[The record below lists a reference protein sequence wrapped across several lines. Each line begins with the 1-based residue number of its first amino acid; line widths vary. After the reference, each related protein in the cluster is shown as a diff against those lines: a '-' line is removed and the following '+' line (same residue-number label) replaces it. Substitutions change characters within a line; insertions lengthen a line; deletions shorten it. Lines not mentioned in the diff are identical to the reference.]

1 MFLKY
6 VCILNIATSVVMS
19 EIRCD
24 YRKMMENINRPKISI
39 TPKEADD
46 FIAEAN
52 DILNGINFKN
62 LFLQSFMKSTFD
74 QSDSILQ
81 ENTTTMANGTS
92 TPHIDSTSPMSTM
105 ESLTTEQTKDKT
117 LETTMSQTTLNTP
130 TTNTPLFV
138 SELCRNHTNAT
149 GEAISRRELWALA
162 MVDAFGKPQS
172 NILGSL
178 GSPIMWIGDYDECMS
193 IQANTEWDQIKY
205 RFRGQYC
212 VASSNVSNIGV
223 LNLGLCVPN
232 SCSKTD
238 VITLLKTTV
247 LPTVFSVSC
256 PEHDRPFDTRATIV
270 LVVCSIFIAFLVIG
284 TGYDVIIIQWPN
296 WSKGK
301 DDSNASEID
310 ETTHLIN
317 EHAQYTPGLLGKL
330 ILSFSVYTN
339 ITKILSTTQG
349 AGSLTAINGIR
360 FITMTWVIL
369 GHTMIFALQFGVV
382 DNTSQWLPE
391 HLNRISFGP
400 IYNAFPAVDTFFALR
415 LTPPYMLILM
425 VYVSLFPY
433 IGEGP
438 GWPRDGAEVN
448 YCEHSWHR
456 NFLYVNNLFVDG
468 YDMCMGW
475 SWYLANDMQFY
486 VISPLILLPLFHYHL
501 MGVGILLAFL
511 LGSTIAC
518 GALSAHDDLPASMF
532 DGGNSQKFFNEYV
545 KPWNRIT
552 PYLIGMYVGYL
563 LYKTDCKVRINRFV
577 NIFAWLAFTA
587 VACTV
592 LYGLHK
598 DVTGDRLSTDV
609 AALYTATHRMVWGA
623 CVCWVIFACATGN
636 GGAFRALVSF

>member
-1 MFLKY
+1 
-6 VCILNIATSVVMS
+6 
-19 EIRCD
+19 
-24 YRKMMENINRPKISI
+24 
-39 TPKEADD
+39 
-46 FIAEAN
+46 
-52 DILNGINFKN
+52 
-62 LFLQSFMKSTFD
+62 
-74 QSDSILQ
+74 
-81 ENTTTMANGTS
+81 MANGTS
-92 TPHIDSTSPMSTM
+92 IPHTDSTSPMSTV
-105 ESLTTEQTKDKT
+105 ESLTTEQTNDKT
-117 LETTMSQTTLNTP
+117 LETTMSQITLNTP

-162 MVDAFGKPQS
+162 
-172 NILGSL
+172 N
-178 GSPIMWIGDYDECMS
+178 
-193 IQANTEWDQIKY
+193 
-205 RFRGQYC
+205 
-212 VASSNVSNIGV
+212 
-223 LNLGLCVPN
+223 
-232 SCSKTD
+232 
-238 VITLLKTTV
+238 
-247 LPTVFSVSC
+247 
-256 PEHDRPFDTRATIV
+256 
-270 LVVCSIFIAFLVIG
+270 
-284 TGYDVIIIQWPN
+284 
-296 WSKGK
+296 
-301 DDSNASEID
+301 
-310 ETTHLIN
+310 
-317 EHAQYTPGLLGKL
+317 
-330 ILSFSVYTN
+330 
-339 ITKILSTTQG
+339 
-349 AGSLTAINGIR
+349 
-360 FITMTWVIL
+360 
-369 GHTMIFALQFGVV
+369 
-382 DNTSQWLPE
+382 NTSQWLPE

-400 IYNAFPAVDTFFALR
+400 IYNAFPAVDTFFALSGLLLTYLMMKELKTNNGKLNWPMFYFHRFWR

-438 GWPRDGAEVN
+438 GWPKDGAEVN

-468 YDMCMGW
+468 YDMCMAW

-501 MGVGILLAFL
+501 VGVAILLAFL

-518 GALSAHDDLPASMF
+518 GLLSAHDDLPASMF

-552 PYLIGMYVGYL
+552 PYLIGIYVGYL

-636 GGAFRALVSF
+636 GGIINTILSWKVFVPLSRLTYCAYLVHPIVIYYYLLRRQRLIHFSDTEVTYEFLGHVVLSYAVALVASLVFESPMMGLEKALLKRKERKDEIVNVKVTERLTKLGRDSNY